1 MDVPLIVALVTFL
14 AVLLA
19 SSAVFLFFNSGKPC
33 RPGDAGLTELVVPPN
48 LKRLLPEWPK
58 CSRQQLQALLEW
70 FGKLNQP
77 SNVEEVHATRR
88 KLINAGYR
96 SGKAPILFLGAKLLL
111 AIVIVC
117 LLAMIPAKLLG
128 FPSVSNLIFYYVLA
142 AACGYYAPA
151 LWLRKAIGSRKDAL
165 QRAIP
170 DALDLMVV
178 CVEAGLG
185 LDQAIGR
192 VGEEVKRA
200 HPELSDELNIL
211 AMELRTGVSRQ
222 EALRNL
228 AHRTDLEEVR
238 NSGRD
243 ARTDGSVW
251 DQYRSSSSGPCGC
264 NAHHSSTESG
274 GVGCKIAGE
283 AALASHFLYLPNHL
297 YSRDW
302 PGLHQNRA
310 GVIPCDGS
318 PLTFMG
324 ILFVSFISAE
334 DC

>member
-1 MDVPLIVALVTFL
+1 MNVPLIVALVTFL
-14 AVLLA
+14 GVMLA
-19 SSAVFLFFNSGKPC
+19 SSAVFLYFNSREALQTWRRRANGASAAAESEAAP
-33 RPGDAGLTELVVPPN
+33 AGMVEEL
-48 LKRLLPEWPK
+48 KA
-58 CSRQQLQALLEW
+58 QLQALLEW
-70 FGKLNQP
+70 FARMNQT
-77 SNVEEVHATRR
+77 SNVEEVRATRR

-96 SGKAPILFLGAKLLL
+96 SGKASVFFVGAKLLL

-117 LLAMIPAKLLG
+117 LLVTIPAKLLG
-128 FPSVSNLIFYYVLA
+128 FPSVSKLIFYYVLA

-151 LWLRKAIGSRKDAL
+151 LWLRRAIGSRKDAL

-211 AMELRTGVSRQ
+211 ALELRTGLSRQ

-238 NSGRD
+238 NLVALLVQTDRFGTSIGQALRVHAD
-243 ARTDGSVW
+243 AMRTTRRLKAEELAAKLPVKLLLPLIFFIFPTIFIVVLGSACIKMV
-251 DQYRSSSSGPCGC
+251 RVLFP
-264 NAHHSSTESG
+264 AM
-274 GVGCKIAGE
+274 AG
-283 AALASHFLYLPNHL
+283 H
-297 YSRDW
+297 
-302 PGLHQNRA
+302 
-310 GVIPCDGS
+310 
-318 PLTFMG
+318 
-324 ILFVSFISAE
+324 
-334 DC
+334 